1 MKYEFAEDIQ
11 EIADEISRLLFP
23 HVKLER
29 IKCFRSYGTSSRG
42 TVARCHTIGKL
53 LQKAM
58 NTQAFYALEFLS
70 ERFDKMNKE
79 EQVKVIIHELMHIP
93 NSFGGG
99 FRHHDHV
106 CKRSIEKNYRAY
118 KIKQRQKAEPLVTS
132 SKSSQSKETEKED
145 VFGLIKLKYKNENN
159 FREIEE
165 IKKDAQRDFF

>member
-29 IKCFRSYGTSSRG
+29 IRCFRSYGTSSRG

-58 NTQAFYALEFLS
+58 NAQAFYALEFLS

-106 CKRSIEKNYRAY
+106 CERSIEKNYRSY
-118 KIKQRQKAEPLVTS
+118 KIKK
-132 SKSSQSKETEKED
+132 KETEKED
-145 VFGLIKLKYKNENN
+145 IFGLIKLKYKNENN
-159 FREIEE
+159 FREIEK

>member
-29 IKCFRSYGTSSRG
+29 IKCFRSYGTSSRV
-42 TVARCHTIGKL
+42 TVARCHTIVKL

-58 NTQAFYALEFLS
+58 NAQAFYALEFLS
-70 ERFDKMNKE
+70 ERFDRMNNE

-106 CKRSIEKNYRAY
+106 CERSIEKNYRAY
-118 KIKQRQKAEPLVTS
+118 KIKQRQKAKPLLLRLQAV
-132 SKSSQSKETEKED
+132 KVK
-145 VFGLIKLKYKNENN
+145 KLK
-159 FREIEE
+159 
-165 IKKDAQRDFF
+165 KKMFSD